1 MKIIDLRTMRGP
13 SYWSV
18 KHFRLIVCKVDLGE
32 FAGEWSNTFDD
43 FAERLTSLLP
53 QLGQPHAP
61 GRHSN
66 KQLAKHPPLTQEQL
80 ADGEPLGHVIQH
92 VALELQ
98 RQAGMPVFWGKSYPA
113 REEGVEYV
121 VFAYQEER
129 AGRYAA
135 QAAVELVEALCK
147 GEEFT
152 LKPVIDE
159 LHDIREEEF
168 FGPST
173 WSIVAEAASRNIPYI
188 QLKNSSIIQLG
199 YGVNQRRIWA
209 TTTNLTSHAGVEVAG
224 NKNRTKAMLADGGV
238 PVPRGTTV
246 YSDDGLRDAIEELG
260 FPIVT
265 KPLDGNHGKGAT
277 IRIMNWEDAVEGL
290 KFAKEYSRAVIVE
303 QFVQGDDYRLLVVNG
318 KLIAA
323 AKRTP
328 AAVVGDGEHTI
339 QQLID
344 KVNEDPR
351 RGVGHEKVLTSI
363 KADQHTL
370 DILKSKEMSLETV
383 LPAGETLYLKSTAN
397 ISTGGT
403 ATDVTDL
410 IHPYNLLL
418 AERVAG
424 IVGLDICGIDLLT
437 SDIAIPLNET
447 RGAVIEVN
455 AAPGFRMH
463 IAPTDGL
470 PRNVAAPV
478 IDMLFPAGSTA
489 RIPIIAITGTNGKTT
504 TTRLLAHLVGSTGY
518 KVGFTTTDGIYIQG
532 VQLQKGDCT
541 GGQSAEFVLRDPT
554 VNYAVLETARGGMLR
569 SGLGFHSCDIAVVT
583 NVAADHLGLRDIY
596 TVEEM
601 AAVKSVVP
609 RTVPK
614 SGWAVLNADDDL
626 VYDMG
631 RTLDCKVAYFS
642 MNEHN
647 PRIQEHVE
655 AGGVAAVYEE
665 GYITIYKNSYKL
677 RIDRAVEF
685 PVTLGGRATFNIENA
700 LAAALA
706 GYLAGFDK
714 DAIKTAFRT
723 FIPSATK
730 TPGRMNSYKFPRFEV
745 IVDYAHNTAG
755 ITRFAEFMEATPATR
770 KIGVVSGLGDR
781 RDEDTLGFSRVAG
794 RIFDEIILR
803 QDRDLRGK
811 SAEFL
816 REIMTRGLRLDKPEV
831 PITYIENEM
840 DAIDHV
846 LATAP
851 EGSVVVLLTENIA
864 GTLKKL
870 DEFEANLGE
879 DAGTGLPYHI

>member
-18 KHFRLIVCKVDLGE
+18 KHYRLIVCKVDLQE
-32 FAGEWSNTFDD
+32 FAGEWSNTIDD
-43 FAERLTSLLP
+43 FAERLTALLP
-53 QLGQPHAP
+53 GLGQPHQAARP
-61 GRHSN
+61 SS

-135 QAAVELVEALCK
+135 EAAVDLVEALCK
-147 GEEFT
+147 GEEFNI
-152 LKPVIDE
+152 KPIIDE

-238 PVPRGTTV
+238 PVPRGTTI
-246 YSDDGLRDAIEELG
+246 YSEDGLRDAIEELG

-277 IRIMNWEDAVEGL
+277 IRITNWEDAVEGL
-290 KFAKEYSRAVIVE
+290 KAAKEYSRAVIVE

-328 AAVVGDGEHTI
+328 AAVKGDGEHTI
-339 QQLID
+339 QQLINE
-344 KVNEDPR
+344 VNKDPR

-370 DILKSKEMSLETV
+370 DILKGRDLTLDSV
-383 LPAGETLYLKSTAN
+383 LPTGEVLYLKSTAN

-478 IDMLFPAGSTA
+478 IDMLFPPGSEA
-489 RIPIIAITGTNGKTT
+489 RVPIIAITGTNGKTT
-504 TTRLLAHLVGSTGY
+504 TTRLIAHLVASIGY

-554 VNYAVLETARGGMLR
+554 INYAVLETARGGMLR
-569 SGLGFHSCDIAVVT
+569 SGLGFHTCDIAVVT
-583 NVAADHLGLRDIY
+583 NVAADHLGMRDIH

-601 AAVKSVVP
+601 AAVKGVLP
-609 RTVPK
+609 RTVRK
-614 SGWAVLNADDDL
+614 NGWAVLNADDDL
-626 VYDMG
+626 VYEMG
-631 RTLDCKVAYFS
+631 RNLDCKVAYFS
-642 MNEHN
+642 MHEDN

-677 RIDRAVEF
+677 RIDRAAEF
-685 PVTLGGRATFNIENA
+685 PVTFGGRATFNIENS

-723 FIPSATK
+723 FVPSATK
-730 TPGRMNSYKFPRFEV
+730 TPGRMNVYKFPRFEV

-755 ITRFAEFMEATPATR
+755 IGKYAEFMNATTATR

-781 RDEDTLGFSRVAG
+781 RDEDTLGFSRIAG
-794 RIFDEIILR
+794 SIFDEVVLR

-816 REIMTRGLRLDKPEV
+816 REIMTRGLRLGKPEL
-831 PITYIENEM
+831 PITYVENEM

-851 EGSVVVLLTENIA
+851 DGAVITLLTENIA

-870 DEFEANLGE
+870 DEYEASLKEG
-879 DAGTGLPYHI
+879 

>member
-18 KHFRLIVCKVDLGE
+18 KHNRLIVSKVDLQE
-32 FAGEWSNTFDD
+32 FAGEWSNTVPGL
-43 FAERLTSLLP
+43 AERLTDMLP
-53 QLGQPHAP
+53 EIGKPHQP
-61 GRHSN
+61 GRPSI
-66 KQLAKHPPLTQEQL
+66 KQLAKHPPLTKEQL
-80 ADGEPLGHVIQH
+80 AEGEPLGHVIQH

-98 RQAGMPVFWGKSYPA
+98 RVAGMPVFWGKSYPA

-129 AGRYAA
+129 AGRFAA
-135 QAAVELVEALCK
+135 QAAVDLVEALCK
-147 GEEFT
+147 GKDFD

-159 LHDIREEEF
+159 LHEIREEEF

-173 WSIVAEAASRNIPYI
+173 WSIVAEAASRDIPYI

-199 YGVNQRRIWA
+199 YGCNQRRIWA

-246 YSDDGLRDAIEELG
+246 YSEDGLRDAIEELG

-277 IRIMNWEDAVEGL
+277 IRITNWEDAVEGL
-290 KFAKEYSRAVIVE
+290 KAAKVYSKAVIVE

-328 AAVVGDGEHTI
+328 AAVLGDGQSTI

-351 RGVGHEKVLTSI
+351 RGIGHEKVLTSI

-370 DILKSKEMSLETV
+370 DILKSRELTLESV

-410 IHPYNLLL
+410 MDPYNVLL

-437 SDIAIPLNET
+437 SDIAIPLNQT

-463 IAPTDGL
+463 IAPTEGL

-478 IDMLFPAGSTA
+478 IDMLFPPGASG
-489 RIPIIAITGTNGKTT
+489 RIPIIAVTGTNGKTT
-504 TTRLLAHLVGSTGY
+504 TTRMIAHMVASKGY

-554 VNYAVLETARGGMLR
+554 INYAVLETARGGMLR
-569 SGLGFHSCDIAVVT
+569 SGLGFHTCDIAVVT
-583 NVAADHLGLRDIY
+583 NVAADHLGMRDIY

-601 AAVKSVVP
+601 AAVKGVVP
-609 RTVPK
+609 RTVRK
-614 SGWAVLNADDDL
+614 NGWAVLNADDDL
-626 VYDMG
+626 VYDMA
-631 RTLDCKVAYFS
+631 RTVDCRVAFFS

-665 GYITIYKNSYKL
+665 GYVTIYKNSYKL

-685 PVTLGGRATFNIENA
+685 PITLGGRATFNIENS

-714 DAIKTAFRT
+714 DEIKTALRT
-723 FIPSATK
+723 FVPSANK
-730 TPGRMNSYKFPRFEV
+730 TPGRMNVYKFPRFEV

-755 ITRFAEFMEATPATR
+755 LAKFAEFLNATPATR

-781 RDEDTLGFSRVAG
+781 RDEDTLGFARIAG
-794 RIFDEIILR
+794 SIFDEVVVRL
-803 QDRDLRGK
+803 DRDLRGK

-816 REIMTRGLRLDKPEV
+816 RDIMTRGLRLDKPEL
-831 PITYIENEM
+831 PIHYIDAELE
-840 DAIDHV
+840 AIDHV
-846 LATAP
+846 LSTAP
-851 EGSVVVLLTENIA
+851 EGAVITLLTENISA
-864 GTLKKL
+864 VTKKL
-870 DEFEANLGE
+870 EEYEAQLK
-879 DAGTGLPYHI
+879 TS

>member
-18 KHFRLIVCKVDLGE
+18 KHYRLIVAKVDMEE
-32 FAGEWSNTFDD
+32 FAGQRSNAVLGL
-43 FAERLTSLLP
+43 AERLVALLP
-53 QLGQPHAP
+53 NIGQAYQPA
-61 GRHSN
+61 GVSGAGSRHTT
-66 KQLAKHPPLTQEQL
+66 KHPPLTLERL
-80 ADGEPLGHVIQH
+80 NDGEPLGHVVQH

-98 RQAGMPVFWGKSYPA
+98 RLAGMPVFWGKSYPA
-113 REEGVEYV
+113 REDGVEYV
-121 VFAYQEER
+121 VCAYQEER
-129 AGRYAA
+129 AGRLAVE
-135 QAAVELVEALCK
+135 AAVDVLGALCR
-147 GEEFT
+147 GEEAN
-152 LKPVIDE
+152 LKPIIAE
-159 LHDIREEEF
+159 LHEIREEEF

-173 WSIVAEAASRNIPYI
+173 YSIVAEAESRNIPYI
-188 QLKNSSIIQLG
+188 QLKNTSIIQLG

-224 NKNRTKAMLADGGV
+224 NKNRTKAMLKDAGV

-246 YSDDGLRDAIEELG
+246 YSEDGLRDAIEELG
-260 FPIVT
+260 FPLVT
-265 KPLDGNHGKGAT
+265 KPLNGNHGKGAT
-277 IRIMNWEDAVEGL
+277 IHIMNWTDAAAGF
-290 KFAKEYSRAVIVE
+290 KAAQAYSRAVIVE
-303 QFVQGDDYRLLVVNG
+303 QFIEGFDFRLLVVNG

-328 AAVVGDGEHTI
+328 AAVTGDGISTI
-339 QQLID
+339 KQLID

-351 RGVGHEKVLTSI
+351 RGVGHERTLTSI

-370 DILKSKEMSLETV
+370 DLLAKQRRGLDTV
-383 LPAGETLYLKSTAN
+383 LPAGETQYLKSTAN

-403 ATDVTDL
+403 ASDVTDL

-424 IVGLDICGIDLLT
+424 IVGLDICGIDLLAY
-437 SDIAIPLNET
+437 DIAVPLNES

-463 IAPTDGL
+463 IDPTEGL
-470 PRNVAAPV
+470 ARNVAAPV
-478 IDMLFPAGSTA
+478 VDMLFPPGSSG
-489 RIPIIAITGTNGKTT
+489 RIPIIAVTGTNGKTT
-504 TTRLLAHLVGSTGY
+504 TTRLIAHIVGSKGY

-541 GGQSAEFVLRDPT
+541 GAQSAEFVLRDPT
-554 VNYAVLETARGGMLR
+554 VNFAVLETARGGMLR
-569 SGLGFHSCDIAVVT
+569 SGLAFHTCDIAVVT
-583 NVAADHLGLRDIY
+583 NVAADHLGLRDIN

-601 AAVKSVVP
+601 AAVKGVVP
-609 RTVPK
+609 RTVRK

-626 VYDMG
+626 VYNMA
-631 RTLDCKVAYFS
+631 RTLDCRVALFS
-642 MNEHN
+642 MDEHN
-647 PRIQEHVE
+647 PRIREHVE

-665 GYITIYKNSYKL
+665 GYVTIYRNSYKL
-677 RIDRAVEF
+677 RIDRAAEF
-685 PVTLGGRATFNIENA
+685 PVTFGGRAGFNIENS

-706 GYLAGFDK
+706 GHLAGFDK
-714 DAIKTAFRT
+714 DDIKTALRT
-723 FIPSATK
+723 FVPSGTK
-730 TPGRMNSYKFPRFEV
+730 TPGRMNVYKFPKFEV
-745 IVDYAHNTAG
+745 VVDYAHNTAG
-755 ITRFAEFMEATPATR
+755 IEKFADFMDATPATR

-781 RDEDTLGFSRVAG
+781 RDEDTLGFARIAG
-794 RIFDEIILR
+794 RMFDEVILR

-816 REIMTRGLRLDKPEV
+816 RDIMTRGLRLDKPDL

-851 EGSVVVLLTENIA
+851 EGSVVTLFAENIA
-864 GTLKKL
+864 ANLAKL
-870 DEFEANLGE
+870 DAYENEVNAR
-879 DAGTGLPYHI
+879 

>member
-1 MKIIDLRTMRGP
+1 MRGP

-18 KHFRLIVCKVDLGE
+18 KHYRLIVCKVDMQSL
-32 FAGEWSNTFDD
+32 AGQRSDIVPGL
-43 FAERLTSLLP
+43 AERLTTLLP
-53 QLGQPHAP
+53 ELAQTYEA
-61 GRHSN
+61 GRVSD
-66 KQLAKHPPLTQEQL
+66 KRLAKHPALTLEQL
-80 ADGEPLGHVIQH
+80 RQGEALGHVVQH
-92 VALELQ
+92 VALALQ
-98 RQAGMPVFWGKSYPA
+98 RRAAMPVYWGRSYPA
-113 REEGVEYV
+113 REAGTEYV
-121 VFAYQEER
+121 VFDYQEER
-129 AGRYAA
+129 AGRFAA
-135 QAAVELVEALCK
+135 EAAVELVEALCE
-147 GEEFT
+147 GREFH
-152 LKPVIDE
+152 LEPVITE
-159 LHDIREEEF
+159 LHQIREDEY

-173 WSIVAEAASRNIPYI
+173 QSIVTEAAMRDIPFI
-188 QLKNSSIIQLG
+188 QIKNSGLIQLG

-209 TTTNLTSHAGVEVAG
+209 TMTTFTSHAGVQVAG

-246 YSDDGLRDAIEELG
+246 YSEDGLREAIEELG

-277 IRIMNWEDAVEGL
+277 IRITNWEDAVEGL
-290 KFAKEYSRAVIVE
+290 RAAKEYSRAVIVE
-303 QFVQGDDYRLLVVNG
+303 QFVEGDDHRLLVVNG

-323 AKRTP
+323 ARRTP
-328 AAVVGDGEHTI
+328 AAVTGDGQHSI

-351 RGVGHEKVLTSI
+351 RGIGHEKVLTSI

-370 DILKSKEMSLETV
+370 DILKNRDLSLESV

-410 IHPYNLLL
+410 VDPYNVLL

-424 IVGLDICGIDLLT
+424 IVGLDICGIDMLT

-463 IAPTDGL
+463 IAPAEGL

-478 IDMLFPAGSTA
+478 VDMLFPLGAPA

-504 TTRLLAHLVGSTGY
+504 TTRLIAHIVSSVGY

-532 VQLQKGDCT
+532 AQLEKGDCT
-541 GGQSAEFVLRDPT
+541 GAKSAEFVLRDPT

-569 SGLGFHSCDIAVVT
+569 SGLGFHTCDIAVVT

-601 AAVKSVVP
+601 AAVKGVLP
-609 RTVPK
+609 RTVRK
-614 SGWAVLNADDDL
+614 TGWAVLNADDDL
-626 VYDMG
+626 VYAMG
-631 RTLDCKVAYFS
+631 ATVDCRVAYFS
-642 MNEHN
+642 MHDHN

-665 GYITIYKNSYKL
+665 GYVTIYKNSYKL
-677 RIDRAVEF
+677 RIDRAAEF
-685 PVTLGGRATFNIENA
+685 PITFGGRAGFNIENA

-706 GYLAGFDK
+706 GYLAGFSRD
-714 DAIKTAFRT
+714 DIKTALRSFV
-723 FIPSATK
+723 PSGTK
-730 TPGRMNSYKFPRFEV
+730 TPGRMNVYKFPRFEV

-755 ITRFAEFMEATPATR
+755 IAKFAAFMEATPATR
-770 KIGVVSGLGDR
+770 KIAVISGLGDR
-781 RDEDTLGFSRVAG
+781 RDEDTLSFARIAG
-794 RIFDEIILR
+794 RIFDEVVVR
-803 QDRDLRGK
+803 QNDDLRGK
-811 SAEFL
+811 SVEFL
-816 REIMTRGLRLDKPEV
+816 REIMTRGLRLDKPDL
-831 PITYIENEM
+831 PIHYIDNEM
-840 DAIDHV
+840 AAMDYV
-846 LATAP
+846 LANAP
-851 EGSVVVLLTENIA
+851 DGSVVTLLTENISA
-864 GTLKKL
+864 TLKKL
-870 DEFEANLGE
+870 DEFEAATALGKE
-879 DAGTGLPYHI
+879 QGG

>member
-18 KHFRLIVCKVDLGE
+18 KHTRHIVSRVDLQDL
-32 FAGEWSNTFDD
+32 AGQTSDTVPELPK
-43 FAERLTSLLP
+43 RLTDLLP
-53 QLGQPHAP
+53 GLNEA
-61 GRHSN
+61 SSKN
-66 KQLAKHPPLTQEQL
+66 AANAKQRAKNPPLTYDL
-80 ADGEPLGHVIQH
+80 LCDGEPLGHVIEH

-98 RQAGMPVFWGKSYPA
+98 RMAGMPVFWGKSYPSRDA
-113 REEGVEYV
+113 GVEYV
-121 VFAYQEER
+121 VFEYQEER
-129 AGRYAA
+129 AGRFAA
-135 QAAVELVEALCK
+135 ESAVSLVEALCK
-147 GEEFT
+147 GEEFDV
-152 LKPVIDE
+152 KHVVAE
-159 LHDIREEEF
+159 LHEIREDEY

-173 WSIVAEAASRNIPYI
+173 QSIVTEAAARDIPYI

-199 YGVNQRRIWA
+199 YGVNQKRIWA
-209 TTTNLTSHAGVEVAG
+209 TTTSYTSHAGVEVAG
-224 NKNRTKAMLADGGV
+224 NKNRTKAMLKDAGV

-246 YSDDGLRDAIEELG
+246 YGEEGLRDAIEELG

-277 IRIMNWEDAVEGL
+277 IRITNWEDALLGL
-290 KFAKEYSRAVIVE
+290 AAAKEYGRAVIVE
-303 QFVQGDDYRLLVVNG
+303 QFIEGDDHRILVVNG
-318 KLIAA
+318 KLVAA
-323 AKRTP
+323 ARRTP
-328 AAVVGDGEHTI
+328 AAVTGNGQHTI
-339 QQLID
+339 QELITE
-344 KVNEDPR
+344 VNKDPR
-351 RGVGHEKVLTSI
+351 RGIGHEKVLTSI

-370 DILKSKEMSLETV
+370 DYLTKQGLSLESV
-383 LPAGETLYLKSTAN
+383 PEAGQVIYLKTTAN
-397 ISTGGT
+397 LSTGGT

-410 IHPYNLLL
+410 MHPYNVLL

-424 IVGLDICGIDLLT
+424 TVGLDICGIDMLT
-437 SDIAIPLNET
+437 ADIAIPLNET

-463 IAPTDGL
+463 IAPAEGL

-478 IDMLFPAGSTA
+478 IDMLFPQFSTA

-504 TTRLLAHLVGSTGY
+504 TTRLIAHIVTNQGY

-541 GGQSAEFVLRDPT
+541 GGVSAEFVLKDPT

-569 SGLGFHSCDIAVVT
+569 SGLGFNTCDVAVVT
-583 NVAADHLGLRDIY
+583 NVAADHLGLRDIH

-601 AAVKSVVP
+601 AAVKGVVP
-609 RTVPK
+609 RTVRK
-614 SGWAVLNADDDL
+614 DGWAVLNADDDL
-626 VYDMG
+626 VYAMA
-631 RTLDCKVAYFS
+631 RTVDCRVALFS

-665 GYITIYKNSYKL
+665 GYVTIYKNSYKV

-685 PVTLGGRATFNIENA
+685 PVTLGGRAGFNIENC

-706 GYLAGFDK
+706 CYVSGFDK
-714 DAIKTAFRT
+714 DLIKYALRT
-723 FIPSATK
+723 FVPSGTK

-755 ITRFAEFMEATPATR
+755 ITKYAEFMEATTATR
-770 KIGVVSGLGDR
+770 KIGVISGLGDR
-781 RDEDTLGFSRVAG
+781 RDEDTLSFARIAG
-794 RIFDEIILR
+794 RIFDEVVLR
-803 QDRDLRGK
+803 QNYDLRGK

-816 REIMTRGLRLDKPEV
+816 REIMERGLRLDKPDL
-831 PITYIENEM
+831 PITYIEDEM

-846 LATAP
+846 LQTSP
-851 EGSVVVLLTENIA
+851 EGSVITLLTEDIS
-864 GTLKKL
+864 GTLKRL
-870 DEFEANLGE
+870 DDFEK
-879 DAGTGLPYHI
+879 TV

>member
-18 KHFRLIVCKVDLGE
+18 KHYRLIVCKVDFQN
-32 FAGEWSNTFDD
+32 FAGQWSNTVPD
-43 FAERLTSLLP
+43 FAERLTTLLP
-53 QLGQPHAP
+53 EMGQMPHIP
-61 GRHSN
+61 GVSG
-66 KQLAKHPPLTQEQL
+66 KQLAKHPPLTPEQL
-80 ADGEPLGHVIQH
+80 ADGEPLGSVVQH

-98 RQAGMPVFWGKSYPA
+98 RLAGMPVYWGKSYPA
-113 REEGVEYV
+113 HEEGVEYV

-135 QAAVELVEALCK
+135 QSAVDLVEALLK
-147 GEEFT
+147 GEDFD
-152 LKPVIDE
+152 LKPVVDE
-159 LHDIREEEF
+159 LHTIREEEF

-199 YGVNQRRIWA
+199 YGHNQRRIWA

-246 YSDDGLRDAIEELG
+246 YSEEGLRDAIEELG
-260 FPIVT
+260 YPIVT

-277 IRIMNWEDAVEGL
+277 IRITNWEDAVAGL
-290 KFAKEYSRAVIVE
+290 KAAKEYGRAVIVE
-303 QFVQGDDYRLLVVNG
+303 QFVVGDDYRLLVVNG

-328 AAVVGDGEHTI
+328 AAVVGDGSSTI
-339 QQLID
+339 QELVD

-363 KADQHTL
+363 KVDQHSL
-370 DILKSKEMSLETV
+370 DILKSKDLTLDSVLE
-383 LPAGETLYLKSTAN
+383 AGETLYLKSTAN
-397 ISTGGT
+397 LSTGGT

-410 IHPYNLLL
+410 IDPYNVLM

-437 SDIAIPLNET
+437 SDIAIPLHQT

-463 IAPTDGL
+463 ISPTEGL
-470 PRNVAAPV
+470 ARNVAAPV
-478 IDMLFPAGSTA
+478 IDMLFPPGSTA
-489 RIPIIAITGTNGKTT
+489 RIPIIAVTGTNGKTT
-504 TTRLLAHLVGSTGY
+504 TTRLIAHLVASIGY

-541 GGQSAEFVLRDPT
+541 GGVSAEFVLKDPT

-569 SGLGFHSCDIAVVT
+569 SGLGFHTCDTAVVT
-583 NVAADHLGLRDIY
+583 NVAADHLGMRDIY

-601 AAVKSVVP
+601 AVVKGVVP
-609 RTVPK
+609 RTVRK

-626 VYDMG
+626 VYDMA
-631 RTLDCKVAYFS
+631 RTVDCKVALFS
-642 MNEHN
+642 MDEHN

-677 RIDRAVEF
+677 RIDRAAEF
-685 PVTLGGRATFNIENA
+685 PITLGGRATFNIENV

-706 GYLAGFDK
+706 GYVNGFDK
-714 DAIKTAFRT
+714 EMIKMAFRT
-723 FIPSATK
+723 FVPSATK
-730 TPGRMNSYKFPRFEV
+730 TPGRMNVYKFPKFEV

-755 ITRFAEFMEATPATR
+755 INKFAEFMRATTATR

-781 RDEDTLGFSRVAG
+781 RDEDTLGFARVAG
-794 RIFDEIILR
+794 QIFDEVIIR

-816 REIMTRGLRLDKPEV
+816 RDIMTRGLRLDKPEL
-831 PITYIENEM
+831 PIQYIEHEM
-840 DAIDHV
+840 DAIDHIM
-846 LATAP
+846 ATAP
-851 EGSVVVLLTENIA
+851 EGAVVVLFTENIA

-870 DEFEANLGE
+870 DEYEASLKDG
-879 DAGTGLPYHI
+879 

>member
-18 KHFRLIVCKVDLGE
+18 KHYRLIVCKVDLQG
-32 FAGEWSNTFDD
+32 FAGQWSNTIDG
-43 FAERLTSLLP
+43 FAKRLAALLP
-53 QLGQPHAP
+53 EMGQMHHIP
-61 GRHSN
+61 GVTN
-66 KQLAKHPPLTQEQL
+66 KQLAKHPPLTPEQL
-80 ADGEPLGHVIQH
+80 ADGEPLGVVVQH

-98 RQAGMPVFWGKSYPA
+98 RLAGMPVYWGKSYPA
-113 REEGVEYV
+113 HEEGVEYV

-135 QAAVELVEALCK
+135 QSAVELVEALLK
-147 GEEFT
+147 GETFD
-152 LKPVIDE
+152 LKPIIDE
-159 LHDIREEEF
+159 LHDIREDEF

-188 QLKNSSIIQLG
+188 QLKDSNIIQLG
-199 YGVNQRRIWA
+199 YGCNQRRIWA
-209 TTTNLTSHAGVEVAG
+209 TTTSLTSNASVEVAG
-224 NKNRTKAMLADGGV
+224 NKNRTKALLANGGV

-246 YSDDGLRDAIEELG
+246 YSEDGLRDAVEELG
-260 FPIVT
+260 FPLVT

-277 IRIMNWEDAVEGL
+277 IRITNWEDAVAGL
-290 KFAKEYSRAVIVE
+290 KAAKEYSRAVIVE

-323 AKRTP
+323 ANSTP
-328 AAVVGDGEHTI
+328 AAVTGDGSSTI

-370 DILKSKEMSLETV
+370 DILKGKELALDSV
-383 LPAGETLYLKSTAN
+383 LPTGETLYLKSTAN

-410 IHPYNLLL
+410 VDPYNVLL

-424 IVGLDICGIDLLT
+424 IIGLDICGIDLLT
-437 SDIAIPLNET
+437 SDIAIPLNQT

-463 IAPTDGL
+463 ISPTDGL

-478 IDMLFPAGSTA
+478 IDMLFPPGATA
-489 RIPIIAITGTNGKTT
+489 RIPIIAVTGTNGKTT
-504 TTRLLAHLVGSTGY
+504 TTRLIAHLVASIGY

-541 GGQSAEFVLRDPT
+541 GGQSAEFVLKDPT

-569 SGLGFHSCDIAVVT
+569 SGLGFHTCDTAVVT

-601 AAVKSVVP
+601 AAVKGVLP
-609 RTVPK
+609 RTVRK

-626 VYDMG
+626 VYDMA
-631 RTLDCKVAYFS
+631 RTLDCKVALFS

-647 PRIQEHVE
+647 PRIQEHVA

-665 GYITIYKNSYKL
+665 GYVTIYKNSYKL
-677 RIDRAVEF
+677 RIDRAAEF
-685 PVTLGGRATFNIENA
+685 PITFGGRATFNIENV

-706 GYLAGFDK
+706 GYVNGFDK
-714 DAIKTAFRT
+714 DMLKMAFRT
-723 FIPSATK
+723 FIPSTTK
-730 TPGRMNSYKFPRFEV
+730 TPGRMNIYKFPRFEV
-745 IVDYAHNTAG
+745 VVDYAHNTAG
-755 ITRFAEFMEATPATR
+755 INKFADFVRATPATR

-781 RDEDTLGFSRVAG
+781 RDEDTLGFARVAG
-794 RIFDEIILR
+794 QIFDEIILR

-816 REIMTRGLRLDKPEV
+816 RDIMTRGLRLDKPEL
-831 PITYIENEM
+831 PISYIEHEM

-851 EGSVVVLLTENIA
+851 EGAVVVLLTENIS

-870 DEFEANLGE
+870 DEYEAKVK
-879 DAGTGLPYHI
+879 AA